1 MSLKHRIL
9 SSPLTNRIF
18 SVLPQIFDVLLFVFA
33 ITALYL
39 KDSSSLFVNTYMYY
53 FVLAFPCVFMIGGVC
68 SQAYR
73 SFKEKT
79 IYSLTMI
86 YAATQLKVDYQT
98 RVPRDFIIY
107 SLHIA
112 LAALLMDPFYAFAV
126 FACIVYDGLL
136 YNAAFNPRMVDYI
149 MRTSLKKVED
159 IKNASN

>member
-9 SSPLTNRIF
+9 SSPFTNRIF
-18 SVLPQIFDVLLFVFA
+18 SALPQIFDFLLFVFA
-33 ITALYL
+33 LTALYL
-39 KDSSSLFVNTYMYY
+39 KGSESTFVNTYMYY
-53 FVLAFPCVFMIGGVC
+53 LALAFPCIFMIGGVG

-86 YAATQLKVDYQT
+86 YSATQLKIDYQT

-107 SLHIA
+107 SIHIA
-112 LAALLMDPFYAFAV
+112 LAALLMNPIYAFAV

>member
-18 SVLPQIFDVLLFVFA
+18 SVLPQIFDFLLFVFA

-39 KDSSSLFVNTYMYY
+39 KDSPNAFVSSFVYY
-53 FVLAFPCVFMIGGVC
+53 FVLAFPCIFMIGGVG
-68 SQAYR
+68 SQVVR
-73 SFKEKT
+73 CLKEKT
-79 IYSLTMI
+79 VYSLTMI
-86 YAATQLKVDYQT
+86 FAATQLKVDYKT

-112 LAALLMDPFYAFAV
+112 LATLLMDPFYAFAV
-126 FACIVYDGLL
+126 FACIVYDGFL
-136 YNAAFNPRMVDYI
+136 YNAAFNPHMADYMV
-149 MRTSLKKVED
+149 RTSLKKMED